1 MTTYSETPSR
11 PLEDPVSNVLKWILL
26 AVAVGSF
33 ALFAWATVLTYERAA
48 PQPDRF
54 VTPGGAAL
62 MTAEGILA
70 GKAGFQKADLMDYGS
85 LYGMGSYFGQ
95 DYTAF
100 GLVRLAKLTEE
111 NLARSRFGTGFE
123 ALPVDR
129 QAEARDTMRQQLQT
143 VDLTQREVVIPEAL
157 AAAIGTLRTEMANN
171 LRIIDLTTGWTPAYS
186 LDETE
191 AAHTAEFLIYSALTT
206 VARRPDTTWSWTENW
221 PYEPE
226 VGNTPTTNTFMWTWI
241 SFCFTFFAFGGV
253 LFIYEFW
260 LNSPDEGPMDPL
272 LASFRPL
279 TESQRKMGKYFL
291 VVAAVLLLQILA
303 GTIMAHAY
311 YDRRSF
317 YGLDLHTILPF
328 NFLRDVHIQA
338 PIIWIGVG
346 WIGAG
351 LFLAPAIAGG
361 REARGQGLLV
371 DILFWVTVI
380 IVAGAL
386 IGNWLGIMGYMQH
399 AWFWFG
405 NQGLSYIQL
414 GRAWQIG
421 FFAGLLI
428 WSTLMF
434 RALWP
439 TGEMLRHA
447 TRQFWSG
454 RIGPENLIW
463 AATLNI
469 AVLYV
474 FGMIPLTGI
483 EKSFTINDFW
493 RWWVVHLWVEQSFEF
508 FAASM
513 SAYLLMA
520 VGLVSRQLAERAV
533 FFQLI
538 LIFLGGVLG
547 TGHHLY
553 WAGGPSMWVPA
564 GRSSRLCTST
574 VSPTPAA

>member
-100 GLVRLAKLTEE
+100 GLMRLAKLTEE
-111 NLARSRFGTGFE
+111 NLAQSRFGTGFD

-129 QAEARDTMRQQLQT
+129 QAATRDAMRQQLQT

-157 AAAIGTLRTEMANN
+157 ADAIGTLRTEMANN
-171 LRIIDLTTGWTPAYS
+171 LRTVDLTTGWTPAYS

-447 TRQFWSG
+447 TRQSG
-454 RIGPENLIW
+454 P
-463 AATLNI
+463 
-469 AVLYV
+469 AVS
-474 FGMIPLTGI
+474 GSKT
-483 EKSFTINDFW
+483 
-493 RWWVVHLWVEQSFEF
+493 
-508 FAASM
+508 
-513 SAYLLMA
+513 
-520 VGLVSRQLAERAV
+520 
-533 FFQLI
+533 
-538 LIFLGGVLG
+538 
-547 TGHHLY
+547 
-553 WAGGPSMWVPA
+553 
-564 GRSSRLCTST
+564 
-574 VSPTPAA
+574 